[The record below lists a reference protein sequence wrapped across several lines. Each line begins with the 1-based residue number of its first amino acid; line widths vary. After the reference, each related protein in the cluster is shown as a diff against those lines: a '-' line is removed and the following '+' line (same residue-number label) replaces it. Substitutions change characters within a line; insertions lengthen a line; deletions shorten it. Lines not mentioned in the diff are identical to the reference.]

1 MDDITQAV
9 ESAYQR
15 LSDGVS
21 GFRQRDSQKE
31 MIEQVTRVFD
41 AGDKTRLM
49 AIEGRTGTGKTLGY
63 LLPALIGAKANEKT
77 LVVATATA
85 ALQDQLCFDELPKI
99 RAHAGLDFKVAV
111 AKGRSRYMCPTR
123 LSQALESGQST
134 DPEMLSLLL
143 KDWSEDNWSGCIDDL
158 HAPIS
163 PGVWRMIHATSRSCP
178 GPAWCGKKGLCPFHR
193 SRAAIQSADLVV
205 ANQDM
210 VLADLGLGGGYVL
223 PDPEQT
229 YYVFDEGHHLPDK
242 AVSQQTRNANLLTL
256 KDDISKSVQAM
267 EQSGDAQTTASV
279 QQDQDLIQTL
289 LPQLVSQIERLSFEA
304 PRGEAQEKRY
314 RAPYGRMPQ
323 GMTHIAAELTGP
335 LARIAKA
342 LDDAIA
348 AAESKSEDKDYEGI
362 ATRRWL
368 IRAGILADA
377 MHRHADLFEHV
388 VDEPDQTDATP
399 NARWIVHTPDA
410 GHTIYVAPITA
421 APFLARELWD
431 VCSGAVITSATLT
444 ALNSWGRFQSKA
456 GLSKREDTGFARV
469 ESPFDYARAARLRIP
484 EMRNHGGNAIEHTK
498 EIIGRLPDDL
508 ALCRTGTLVLFASRH
523 QMSAVYR
530 ALGAEWQ
537 DAITTQDQL
546 PRGELMAYHSER
558 IRQGQM
564 SVLFGLASM
573 AEGVDLPGALCEH
586 VVIVKLPFAPP
597 SEPIDAT
604 RAEWLRER
612 GRDPFKV
619 LALPDTSLRL
629 IQACGRLIRSET
641 DRGVISVLDRRL
653 RVKRY
658 GAALVQALPPYSQ
671 ETAA

>member
-1 MDDITQAV
+1 MSDIADALGT
-9 ESAYQR
+9 AYKQ
-15 LSDGVS
+15 LAEGVT

-41 AGDKTRLM
+41 PADKTRLM

-63 LLPALIGAKANEKT
+63 LLPAIIGAKANEKT

-99 RAHAGLDFKVAV
+99 RAHTGLDFKVAV

-123 LSQALESGQST
+123 LSQVLESGQST

-158 HAPIS
+158 QAPIS
-163 PGVWRMIHATSRSCP
+163 QGIWRTIHATSHSCP

-193 SRAAIQSADLVV
+193 SRAAIKSADLVV

-223 PDPEQT
+223 SDPEQT

-256 KDDISKSVQAM
+256 KEDISKSVQTI
-267 EQSGDAQTTASV
+267 EQRGDEKKTASV
-279 QQDQDLIQTL
+279 QQDRDLIQTL
-289 LPQLVSQIERLSFEA
+289 LPQLVTQIKRVPFEA

-323 GMTHIAAELTGP
+323 GMTHIAAELTVP

-342 LDDAIA
+342 LFDAIS
-348 AAESKSEDKDYEGI
+348 AAEAKSEDKNYAGI

-368 IRAGILADA
+368 TRAGILADA
-377 MHRHADLFEHV
+377 MRRHADLFEHV
-388 VDEPDQTDATP
+388 IDKPDQADATP

-444 ALNSWGRFQSKA
+444 ALNSWGRFQAKA
-456 GLSKREDTGFARV
+456 GLSKREDAGFARV
-469 ESPFDYARAARLRIP
+469 ESPFDYARVARLRIP
-484 EMRNHGGNAIEHTK
+484 KMRNHGGNAIEHTK
-498 EIIGRLPDDL
+498 EIIERLPDDL
-508 ALCRTGTLVLFASRH
+508 AMCATGTLVLFASRH
-523 QMSAVYR
+523 QMNAVYR
-530 ALGAEWQ
+530 ALGADWKEVV
-537 DAITTQDQL
+537 TTQDQL
-546 PRGELMAYHSER
+546 PRGELMAYHRER
-558 IRQGQM
+558 IRKGEM

-586 VVIVKLPFAPP
+586 VIIVKLPFAPP

-604 RAEWLRER
+604 RAEWLRDR
-612 GRDPFKV
+612 GRDPFQV
-619 LALPDTSLRL
+619 MALPDTSLRL

-641 DRGVISVLDRRL
+641 DRGVISVLDQRL
-653 RVKRY
+653 RAKRY